1 MRYRVKT
8 EVSTSHSWMGY
19 GSEGRIINEGK
30 KYQRPKEQKV
40 SRLSEHL
47 DELTDLINIWM
58 GAFVNK
64 WRDRDG
70 TLGRWIEVRG
80 ETIVVIMKKD
90 SSTRALDAWDM
101 DNESWKKEELALT
114 IKVNKRG
121 NYQNI
126 PQNLLQE
133 SVKYFKK
140 QRKLRLG

>member
-1 MRYRVKT
+1 MRYELKT
-8 EVSTSHSWMGY
+8 EVSTSESWQGY
-19 GSEGRIINEGK
+19 GSEGRVINEGK
-30 KYQRPKEQKV
+30 KYQRPKTQTV
-40 SRLSEHL
+40 GRLSEHL
-47 DELTDLINIWM
+47 KELTDFINMWM

-64 WRDRDG
+64 WRDRNG
-70 TLGRWIEVRG
+70 VLGRWIELRG
-80 ETIVVIMKKD
+80 ETIVIIMKKD

-114 IKVNKRG
+114 IMVKKG
-121 NYQNI
+121 NYQYL